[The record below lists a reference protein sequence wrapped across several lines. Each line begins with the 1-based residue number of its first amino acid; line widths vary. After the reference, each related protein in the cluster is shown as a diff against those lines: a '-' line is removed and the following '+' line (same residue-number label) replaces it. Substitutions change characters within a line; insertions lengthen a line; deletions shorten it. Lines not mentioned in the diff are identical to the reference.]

1 MEIWLD
7 MFIDSLSDDG
17 RERQKCRDFRQH
29 MIATRFGE
37 EPTTVS
43 LGKDDKNGY
52 MDHILGH
59 YLGGGMQYFV
69 PAMVYGT

>member
-1 MEIWLD
+1 

-29 MIATRFGE
+29 MIATKFE
-37 EPTTVS
+37 
-43 LGKDDKNGY
+43 KDDNSY
-52 MDHILGH
+52 MHHILGH

-69 PAMVYGT
+69 PAMVHGT

>member
-1 MEIWLD
+1 MALWLD

-17 RERQKCRDFRQH
+17 RERKKCRDFRQH
-29 MIATRFGE
+29 MTKFVPPE
-37 EPTTVS
+37 
-43 LGKDDKNGY
+43 KDNKNGSGGY
-52 MDHILGH
+52 MYHILEH